1 MSSSRLSAI
10 LALLR
15 VSQSPSAAADAVAGL
30 TLAHGAAAMAHGGL
44 VFGAAAW
51 SALPAQLGA
60 SLCVYHG
67 ALALNDWRDREHD
80 RRTRPTR
87 PIPSGAIAPWL
98 AFALGGALMLCGV
111 LCAATLGPRAT
122 LWTGV
127 IALLALAYTFV
138 ARGPVAGPALLGAC
152 RGANLASPAV
162 QTGAWGEPLVVAASL
177 VYAFYVA
184 CISKLGRHE
193 DGVELDTTGWRQRLW
208 LAGATACLLCAA
220 VVGWL
225 GKDAWLPRIV
235 AAALAAG
242 AAGGLARHLADRTL
256 ADPLA
261 VQAAMGDALRRML
274 PLLAVLVLAVA
285 LDHTAW
291 VVAGCILAGLPL
303 AWLLRRVA
311 PPT

>member
-1 MSSSRLSAI
+1 M

-15 VSQSPSAAADAVAGL
+15 ISQAPSAAADALAGL
-30 TLAHGAAAMAHGGL
+30 ALAHGAAAMVEGGL
-44 VFGAAAW
+44 VFGPEAW
-51 SALPAQLGA
+51 AALPAQLGA
-60 SLCVYHG
+60 SLGVYHG

-87 PIPSGAIAPWL
+87 PIPSGAVPPWL
-98 AFALGGALMLCGV
+98 AFLLGSALVLGGV
-111 LCAATLGPRAT
+111 SCASTLGPTAT
-122 LWTGV
+122 TWTGV
-127 IALLALAYTFV
+127 IALLALLYTFV

-162 QTGAWGEPLVVAASL
+162 QTGAWSEPLVLAASL
-177 VYAFYVA
+177 VYALYVA

-193 DGVELDTTGWRQRLW
+193 DGVEQDASGLRQRLW
-208 LAGATACLLCAA
+208 LGAATASLLCAA

-235 AAALAAG
+235 AAALATG
-242 AAGGLARHLADRTL
+242 AAGGLARHLVGATL
-256 ADPLA
+256 ADPSA
-261 VQAAMGDALRRML
+261 VQGAMGDALRRML

-291 VVAGCILAGLPL
+291 IVAGCILAGLPL